1 MLHERWILDISHLI
15 DAEVENIIKNRPP
28 DISADKLIGKM
39 YGDFTE
45 MLKVGAGAGTYVGG
59 MAEYFLFRYILKALE
74 YKLGKAFKQSDDEIK
89 KFEMDDIVLTHD
101 YNLVKIDDK
110 LSDHKFDIAILMKKN
125 EQYHVIA
132 AIEIKAHY
140 NSIKYVRQDIEHLQ
154 KINNNKHKALLFW
167 MTLNTISSDVRDEI
181 ERFHKNDEKN
191 AFFISSYDSVSDSNK
206 DLDDAMNII
215 VARLKKV

>member
-1 MLHERWILDISHLI
+1 
-15 DAEVENIIKNRPP
+15 
-28 DISADKLIGKM
+28 
-39 YGDFTE
+39 
-45 MLKVGAGAGTYVGG
+45 
-59 MAEYFLFRYILKALE
+59 
-74 YKLGKAFKQSDDEIK
+74 
-89 KFEMDDIVLTHD
+89 
-101 YNLVKIDDK
+101 
-110 LSDHKFDIAILMKKN
+110 MKKN